1 MQTVLD
7 VSIAVYKYRLSGGPS
22 MDGVTEPEQL
32 QDRTYYK
39 IGEFVYDN
47 AKVVLV
53 VTMLA
58 CVGFA
63 SLMLLEPQYVEGFG
77 EGDLESVHGWN
88 ALGEGFSD
96 GESGNVE
103 IFYVL
108 FHHPGLNVSNL
119 NVQNAMIET
128 VQSFA
133 EHDGVDVN
141 YPWNTNEEN
150 QSYLISEVDDS
161 WSRVEVRVNLDRDEA
176 KALLADEYDDILL
189 PSDAPEGMQ
198 KWVTGNLAI
207 DVTFDMT
214 LKKELIE
221 AELISGPITLIILL
235 LIFGSLIAAG
245 LPVMTGVY
253 TVISAVGIVTGLT
266 YVFDDITI
274 YANNIV
280 SLLGIGL
287 SVDYSLFIVNRFREE
302 LRRGHDHRTAI
313 AMTSATAG
321 RAILFS
327 GLTVIAG
334 LSGMLVFQNTSLPSL
349 GWGGICATFVA
360 LTSSIVLLPALLS
373 LLGDRVNSIKVP
385 FSFNDKTG
393 EDGFWSWIANRVMK
407 RPLVVLIPSMMV
419 LLIAGSP
426 FLQAEWG
433 LTSWR
438 ALSPDDEARRGL
450 ELTDEKWVQDVS
462 NTATLVFEVDTD
474 SDLFSEQNLRDLHAL
489 SKEILEVDNTMYVYS
504 FAHFDAEMSADQV
517 VDFWDESGD
526 GNLTQQEQVMIQLQR
541 NGLIESTVGNDVV
554 IMVVGISGEQSSEE
568 SREVVKQIRS
578 IESRNNQFGGAAV
591 VNIAGFAAYNQDV
604 LDAVIDGLPVALGFI
619 LVASY
624 VLIFLQVRSVILPL
638 KAIVMNILSVSAS
651 FGVLV
656 WVFQM
661 GNGAE
666 LMNFTPQPID
676 PTTPVMIFAILYGL
690 SMDYEVLMLSRI
702 HEEWERT
709 GDNNKAVAVGLQKS
723 GRIITSAALVMITV
737 FSAFGISSISLMK
750 QFGLM
755 LALGVAVDATIVRAL
770 VVPATMRLMGD
781 LNWWTPKWLGGEDT
795 TQTIIKVAPVPTLEQ
810 E

>member
-1 MQTVLD
+1 
-7 VSIAVYKYRLSGGPS
+7 
-22 MDGVTEPEQL
+22 
-32 QDRTYYK
+32 
-39 IGEFVYDN
+39 
-47 AKVVLV
+47 
-53 VTMLA
+53 
-58 CVGFA
+58 
-63 SLMLLEPQYVEGFG
+63 
-77 EGDLESVHGWN
+77 
-88 ALGEGFSD
+88 
-96 GESGNVE
+96 
-103 IFYVL
+103 
-108 FHHPGLNVSNL
+108 
-119 NVQNAMIET
+119 
-128 VQSFA
+128 
-133 EHDGVDVN
+133 VN

-161 WSRVEVRVNLDRDEA
+161 WSRVEVRVNLDRDDA
-176 KALLADEYDDILL
+176 KALLAEEYDSILL

-266 YVFDDITI
+266 YIFDDITI

-373 LLGDRVNSIKVP
+373 LLGDRVNSIKIP
-385 FSFNDKTG
+385 FSLNDKTG

-489 SKEILEVDNTMYVYS
+489 SKEILEV
-504 FAHFDAEMSADQV
+504 E
-517 VDFWDESGD
+517 
-526 GNLTQQEQVMIQLQR
+526 
-541 NGLIESTVGNDVV
+541 
-554 IMVVGISGEQSSEE
+554 
-568 SREVVKQIRS
+568 
-578 IESRNNQFGGAAV
+578 
-591 VNIAGFAAYNQDV
+591 
-604 LDAVIDGLPVALGFI
+604 
-619 LVASY
+619 
-624 VLIFLQVRSVILPL
+624 
-638 KAIVMNILSVSAS
+638 
-651 FGVLV
+651 
-656 WVFQM
+656 
-661 GNGAE
+661 
-666 LMNFTPQPID
+666 
-676 PTTPVMIFAILYGL
+676 
-690 SMDYEVLMLSRI
+690 
-702 HEEWERT
+702 
-709 GDNNKAVAVGLQKS
+709 
-723 GRIITSAALVMITV
+723 
-737 FSAFGISSISLMK
+737 
-750 QFGLM
+750 
-755 LALGVAVDATIVRAL
+755 
-770 VVPATMRLMGD
+770 
-781 LNWWTPKWLGGEDT
+781 
-795 TQTIIKVAPVPTLEQ
+795 
-810 E
+810 

>member
-1 MQTVLD
+1 
-7 VSIAVYKYRLSGGPS
+7 
-22 MDGVTEPEQL
+22 MDGETTPEQL

-63 SLMLLEPQYVEGFG
+63 SLMFLEPQYVEGFG

-108 FHHPGLNVSNL
+108 FHHPGVNVSNL
-119 NVQNAMIET
+119 DVQNAMIQT

-133 EHDGVDVN
+133 KHDGVDVN

-161 WSRVEVRVNLDRDEA
+161 WSRVEVRVNLDRDDA
-176 KALLADEYDDILL
+176 KALLADEYDEILL

-266 YVFDDITI
+266 YIFDDITI

-373 LLGDRVNSIKVP
+373 LLGDRVNSLKVP
-385 FSFNDKTG
+385 FSFNDKSG

-419 LLIAGSP
+419 LLVAGSP

-438 ALSPDDEARRGL
+438 ALSPDDEARNGL
-450 ELTDEKWVQDVS
+450 ELIDEKWVQDVS

-474 SDLFSEQNLRDLHAL
+474 SDIFSEQNLRDLYDL
-489 SKEILEVDNTMYVYS
+489 SKEILLIDNTMYVYS
-504 FAHFDAEMSADQV
+504 YAHFDAEMTADQV
-517 VDFWDESGD
+517 VDFWDDSDDED
-526 GNLTQQEQVMIQLQR
+526 LTQQEQIMIELQR

-568 SREVVKQIRS
+568 SREVVKEIRS
-578 IESRNNQFGGAAV
+578 IDSRHDQFAGAAV
-591 VNIAGFAAYNQDV
+591 VNVAGFAAYNQDV

-619 LVASY
+619 LLASY
-624 VLIFLQVRSVILPL
+624 FLIFMQVRSVILPL

-795 TQTIIKVAPVPTLEQ
+795 PDTSVKVLPLPTSEK

>member
-1 MQTVLD
+1 MQTGLD
-7 VSIAVYKYRLSGGPS
+7 DCIAVYKYRLLGGPD
-22 MDGVTEPEQL
+22 MDGETTPEQL

-63 SLMLLEPQYVEGFG
+63 SLMFLEPQYVEGFG

-119 NVQNAMIET
+119 DVQNAMIQT

-133 EHDGVDVN
+133 KHDGVDVN

-161 WSRVEVRVNLDRDEA
+161 WSRVEVRVNLDRDDA
-176 KALLADEYDDILL
+176 KALLADEYDEILL

-266 YVFDDITI
+266 YIFDDITI

-373 LLGDRVNSIKVP
+373 LLGDRVNSLKVP
-385 FSFNDKTG
+385 FSFNDKSG

-419 LLIAGSP
+419 LLVAGSP

-438 ALSPDDEARRGL
+438 ALSPDDEARNGL
-450 ELTDEKWVQDVS
+450 ELIDEKWVQDVS

-474 SDLFSEQNLRDLHAL
+474 SDIFSEQNLRDLYAL
-489 SKEILEVDNTMYVYS
+489 SKEILLIDNTMYVYS
-504 FAHFDAEMSADQV
+504 YAHFDAEMTADQV
-517 VDFWDESGD
+517 VDFWDDSGD
-526 GNLTQQEQVMIQLQR
+526 ENLTQQEQIMIELQR

-568 SREVVKQIRS
+568 SREVVKEIRS
-578 IESRNNQFGGAAV
+578 IDSRHEQFAGAAV
-591 VNIAGFAAYNQDV
+591 VNVAGFAAYNQDV

-619 LVASY
+619 LLASY
-624 VLIFLQVRSVILPL
+624 ILIFMQVRSVILPL

-795 TQTIIKVAPVPTLEQ
+795 PDTSVKVLPLPTSEQ
-810 E
+810 D

>member
-1 MQTVLD
+1 
-7 VSIAVYKYRLSGGPS
+7 
-22 MDGVTEPEQL
+22 
-32 QDRTYYK
+32 
-39 IGEFVYDN
+39 
-47 AKVVLV
+47 
-53 VTMLA
+53 
-58 CVGFA
+58 
-63 SLMLLEPQYVEGFG
+63 
-77 EGDLESVHGWN
+77 
-88 ALGEGFSD
+88 
-96 GESGNVE
+96 
-103 IFYVL
+103 
-108 FHHPGLNVSNL
+108 
-119 NVQNAMIET
+119 
-128 VQSFA
+128 
-133 EHDGVDVN
+133 
-141 YPWNTNEEN
+141 
-150 QSYLISEVDDS
+150 
-161 WSRVEVRVNLDRDEA
+161 
-176 KALLADEYDDILL
+176 
-189 PSDAPEGMQ
+189 
-198 KWVTGNLAI
+198 
-207 DVTFDMT
+207 
-214 LKKELIE
+214 
-221 AELISGPITLIILL
+221 
-235 LIFGSLIAAG
+235 
-245 LPVMTGVY
+245 
-253 TVISAVGIVTGLT
+253 
-266 YVFDDITI
+266 
-274 YANNIV
+274 
-280 SLLGIGL
+280 LLGIGL

-373 LLGDRVNSIKVP
+373 LLGDRVNSIKIP

-504 FAHFDAEMSADQV
+504 FAHFDEGMSADQV

-578 IESRNNQFGGAAV
+578 IESRNNQFGGTAV

-781 LNWWTPKWLGGEDT
+781 LNWWTPKWLGGEET
-795 TQTIIKVAPVPTLEQ
+795 TQTIVKVAPLPTLEQ

>member
-1 MQTVLD
+1 MQTGLD
-7 VSIAVYKYRLSGGPS
+7 DCIAVYKYRLLGGPDI
-22 MDGVTEPEQL
+22 DGETTPEQL
-32 QDRTYYK
+32 QERTYYK

-63 SLMLLEPQYVEGFG
+63 SLMFLEPQYVEGFG

-108 FHHPGLNVSNL
+108 FHHPDQNVSNL
-119 NVQNAMIET
+119 DVQNAMIQT

-133 EHDGVDVN
+133 KHDGVDVN

-161 WSRVEVRVNLDRDEA
+161 WSRVEVRVNLDRDDA
-176 KALLADEYDDILL
+176 KALLADEYDEILL

-266 YVFDDITI
+266 YIFDDITI

-321 RAILFS
+321 RASLFS

-373 LLGDRVNSIKVP
+373 ILGDRVNSLKVP
-385 FSFNDKTG
+385 FSFNDKSG

-419 LLIAGSP
+419 LLVAGAP

-438 ALSPDDEARRGL
+438 ALSPDDEARNGL
-450 ELTDEKWVQDVS
+450 ELIDEKWVQDVS

-474 SDLFSEQNLRDLHAL
+474 SDIFSEQNLRDLYAL
-489 SKEILEVDNTMYVYS
+489 SKEILLIDNTMYVYS
-504 FAHFDAEMSADQV
+504 YAHFDAEMTADQV
-517 VDFWDESGD
+517 VDFWDDSGD
-526 GNLTQQEQVMIQLQR
+526 ENLTQQEQIMIELQR

-568 SREVVKQIRS
+568 SREVVKEIRS
-578 IESRNNQFGGAAV
+578 IDSRHEQFAGAAV
-591 VNIAGFAAYNQDV
+591 VNAAGFAAYNQDV

-619 LVASY
+619 LLASY
-624 VLIFLQVRSVILPL
+624 ILIFMQVRSVILPL

-795 TQTIIKVAPVPTLEQ
+795 THTSVKVLPLPTSEQ
-810 E
+810 D

>member
-1 MQTVLD
+1 
-7 VSIAVYKYRLSGGPS
+7 
-22 MDGVTEPEQL
+22 MDGETTPEQL

-63 SLMLLEPQYVEGFG
+63 SLMFLEPQYVEGFG

-119 NVQNAMIET
+119 DVQNAMIQT

-133 EHDGVDVN
+133 KHDGVDVN

-161 WSRVEVRVNLDRDEA
+161 WSRVEVRVNLDRDDA
-176 KALLADEYDDILL
+176 KALLADEYDEILL

-266 YVFDDITI
+266 YIFDDITI

-373 LLGDRVNSIKVP
+373 LLGDRVNSLKVP
-385 FSFNDKTG
+385 FSFNDKSG

-419 LLIAGSP
+419 LLVAGSP

-438 ALSPDDEARRGL
+438 ALSPDDEARNGL
-450 ELTDEKWVQDVS
+450 ELIDEKWVQDVS

-474 SDLFSEQNLRDLHAL
+474 SDIFSEQNLRDLYAL
-489 SKEILEVDNTMYVYS
+489 SKEILLIDNTMYVYS
-504 FAHFDAEMSADQV
+504 YAHFDAEMTADQV
-517 VDFWDESGD
+517 VDFWDDSDDE
-526 GNLTQQEQVMIQLQR
+526 NLTQQDQMMIELQR

-568 SREVVKQIRS
+568 SREVVKEIRS
-578 IESRNNQFGGAAV
+578 IDSRHEQFAGAAV
-591 VNIAGFAAYNQDV
+591 VNVAGFAAYNQDV

-619 LVASY
+619 LLASY
-624 VLIFLQVRSVILPL
+624 ILIFMQVRSVILPL

-781 LNWWTPKWLGGEDT
+781 LNWWTPKWLGGDDT
-795 TQTIIKVAPVPTLEQ
+795 SHTSVKVLPVPTSEQ
-810 E
+810 D

>member
-1 MQTVLD
+1 MQTRLD
-7 VSIAVYKYRLSGGPS
+7 DCIAVYKYRLLGGPD
-22 MDGVTEPEQL
+22 MDGETTPEQL

-63 SLMLLEPQYVEGFG
+63 SLMFLEPQYVEGFG

-119 NVQNAMIET
+119 DVQNAMIQT

-133 EHDGVDVN
+133 KHDGVDVN

-161 WSRVEVRVNLDRDEA
+161 WSRVEVRVNLDRDDA
-176 KALLADEYDDILL
+176 KALLADEYDEILL

-266 YVFDDITI
+266 YIFDDITI

-373 LLGDRVNSIKVP
+373 LLGDRVNSLKVP
-385 FSFNDKTG
+385 FSFNDKSG

-419 LLIAGSP
+419 LLVAGSP

-438 ALSPDDEARRGL
+438 ALSPDDEARNGL
-450 ELTDEKWVQDVS
+450 ELIDEKWVQDVS

-474 SDLFSEQNLRDLHAL
+474 SDIFSEQNLRDLYAL
-489 SKEILEVDNTMYVYS
+489 SKEILLIDNTMYVYS
-504 FAHFDAEMSADQV
+504 YAHFDAEMTADQV
-517 VDFWDESGD
+517 VDFWDDSGD
-526 GNLTQQEQVMIQLQR
+526 GDLTQQEQMMIELQR

-568 SREVVKQIRS
+568 SREVVKEIRS
-578 IESRNNQFGGAAV
+578 IDSRHEQFAGAAV
-591 VNIAGFAAYNQDV
+591 VNVAGFAAYNQDV

-619 LVASY
+619 LLASY
-624 VLIFLQVRSVILPL
+624 ILIFMQVRSVILPL

-795 TQTIIKVAPVPTLEQ
+795 PDTSVKVLPLPTSEQ
-810 E
+810 D